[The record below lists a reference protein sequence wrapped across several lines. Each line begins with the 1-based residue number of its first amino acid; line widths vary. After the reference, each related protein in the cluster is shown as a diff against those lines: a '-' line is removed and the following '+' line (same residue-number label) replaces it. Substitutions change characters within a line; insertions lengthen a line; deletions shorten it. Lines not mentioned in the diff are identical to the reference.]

1 MGRDI
6 LDVAL
11 DSNTLELYLDG
22 VKLQPVIDQLG
33 DAEGMRS
40 DVWQL
45 FHYLTD
51 LRDELVAWRKHHQDM
66 RTWLSEEPVE
76 PPRAERR
83 RRK

>member
-11 DSNTLELYLDG
+11 DSSTLELYLDG
-22 VKLQPVIDQLG
+22 VKFQPVIDQLG

-51 LRDELVAWRKHHQDM
+51 LRDELVAWRKYDQAVQA
-66 RTWLSEEPVE
+66 WLSQEPIE
-76 PPRAERR
+76 PSRAERR